1 MGVFDTIY
9 SSYSFDNEFAKQ
21 PLQTK
26 DLECIMCEYWINP
39 NGELF
44 LISYSG
50 TQDFVSASHENKL
63 PLINWKPNGN
73 HGKITP
79 VYPRTTIRTCSK
91 NVEGKDL
98 YIYFKYGIIQEYW
111 TKEYSF

>member
-1 MGVFDTIY
+1 MGMFDTIY
-9 SSYSFDNEFAKQ
+9 SSYSFNNEFEKQ

-26 DLECIMCEYWINP
+26 DLECIMYEYWINP

-44 LISYSG
+44 LISYTG
-50 TQDFVSASHENKL
+50 TQDFVSVNYEKKF
-63 PLINWKPNGN
+63 PLIKWKPNGN
-73 HGKITP
+73 RGKVTP
-79 VYPRTTIRTCSK
+79 VYPRIIIRSSSV

-111 TKEYSF
+111 VKEY